1 MIAPFSSSLRRLFWQ
16 LAGMFSSTI
25 IPTINRPTL
34 SRAVCSVLAQKLA
47 AADFEVIV
55 VNDSGHPLPDME
67 WQHCQGVRVVSTDR
81 RERCVARNT
90 GAAIARGRYFHFLDD
105 DDVLLPDALQ
115 ALWRLSLENPQV
127 AWLYGSY
134 QTVDDDGNLIEEVHP
149 GICGN
154 IFPHLV
160 CGESIPLQTSLL
172 LRTYFDA
179 AGRFDPLLIGTE
191 DRDLGRRI
199 ALRGAVAC
207 TAAVVAKIRIG
218 ERGSTTVWNL
228 LAENDRRGREKALSN
243 HGALVRIR
251 SSPLSSYWHGR
262 VSRAYFASSVWNLK
276 RKQILTAA
284 SRARAGFA
292 LASWCALSPDFWNG
306 LRTKIK

>member
-1 MIAPFSSSLRRLFWQ
+1 
-16 LAGMFSSTI
+16 MFSSTI
-25 IPTINRPTL
+25 IPTVNRPTL
-34 SRAVCSVLAQKLA
+34 SRAVCSVLSQHLA

-55 VNDSGHPLPDME
+55 VNDSGQPLPDLE
-67 WQHCQGVRVVSTDR
+67 WRHCQRVRVVSTDR
-81 RERCVARNT
+81 RERSVARNT
-90 GAAIARGRYFHFLDD
+90 GAAIARGRYVHFLDD
-105 DDVLLPDALQ
+105 DDALLPDALQ
-115 ALWRLSLENPQV
+115 ALWRLSRDNPQV

-160 CGESIPLQTSLL
+160 SGESIPLQASLL
-172 LRTYFDA
+172 LSTYFDA
-179 AGRFDPLLIGTE
+179 AGRFDPLLKGTE

-207 TAAVVAKIRIG
+207 TAAVIAKIRIG

-228 LAENDRRGREKALSN
+228 LAETDRWGREKALSC
-243 HGALVRIR
+243 HGALARIR
-251 SSPLSSYWHGR
+251 SSPLSAYWHGR

-284 SRARAGFA
+284 SRASAGLA
-292 LASWCALSPDFWNG
+292 LASWHTLWPDFWNG
-306 LRTKIK
+306 LRIKVR